1 MKWRNGEDMN
11 VEAAV
16 DAVFLTSM
24 LIIAATLIIVLMYN
38 RELKNLGTQ
47 LPRNLPWT
55 KATSYASLALTP
67 VIIYLIM
74 LVVGGDAE
82 IVASRTVECYVFSA
96 PAIWFLLYYLIDVR
110 RHIGD
115 VSRGVSGN

>member
-1 MKWRNGEDMN
+1 MN